1 MSEVDFYN
9 YLGKQIEIIDI
20 NGKKLRGFV
29 DDVSNPS
36 DEEDGLERVTL
47 DARTKYCRYIELL
60 ADEISS
66 IKEIN

>member
-1 MSEVDFYN
+1 MTLMV
-9 YLGKQIEIIDI
+9 
-20 NGKKLRGFV
+20 KKLRGFV